1 MYDDDDVLIA
11 LAAFIIIASKQI
23 KSLCKWRFWVRP
35 SLCSGNRY
43 RASDLIT
50 DLLLDNVEI
59 LNLEYRC
66 NDSETSDV
74 K

>member
-1 MYDDDDVLIA
+1 MYDDDDILIT
-11 LAAFIIIASKQI
+11 LAAFIIITSKQI
-23 KSLCKWRFWVRP
+23 KSLCKWRFWVQP

-50 DLLLDNVEI
+50 DSLLDDVDV

-66 NDSETSDV
+66 NGSFTNFGC
-74 K
+74 